1 MNESKLTKGVLMS
14 YFLDGCKEKKNW
26 RIGTEHEKFGFR
38 KKNLEPINYS
48 DIQKILTKLSLK
60 FGWEKIFEEKKIIGL
75 KRHNASISLEPGGQI
90 ELSGA
95 PLKNLFETCVEV
107 NSHQDELNAV
117 CEDLGIDFMG
127 MGVLPKWTREH
138 MTLMPKKRYKIMS
151 RYMPKVGSLGLDMM
165 LRTCTI
171 QANFDFSSEQ
181 DMKKKILVSQ
191 SIQPLIIALYANSP
205 FINGK
210 LSNFLSYR
218 SHIWSKT
225 DNDRCGLLSMFCDEE
240 FSIEKYV
247 DYLLDV
253 PMYFIIRNNKYIDL
267 TGHTFRD
274 LMDGKIKKMD
284 ATFSDWENHITTIF
298 TEVRLK
304 KIIEVRGADGGPW
317 SRVCAL
323 PAFWTGI
330 LYDEEILDEIWL
342 IIKSWKFNEIKKF
355 YEDVRTDGLKAS
367 APNNESVFKFTKKI
381 IDFSVKGLKKR
392 NYTKGDD
399 DETIFLEPLN
409 IILDSGKSPA
419 ETWKNLFLGEWNNNV
434 DMIYETNYF
443 KVLKKNE
450 KI

>member
-14 YFLDGCKEKKNW
+14 YFFDGCKEKKNW

-181 DMKKKILVSQ
+181 DMKKKIVVSQ

-225 DNDRCGLLSMFCDEE
+225 DNDSCGLLSMFCDKE

-284 ATFSDWENHITTIF
+284 ATFSDW
-298 TEVRLK
+298 
-304 KIIEVRGADGGPW
+304 
-317 SRVCAL
+317 
-323 PAFWTGI
+323 
-330 LYDEEILDEIWL
+330 
-342 IIKSWKFNEIKKF
+342 
-355 YEDVRTDGLKAS
+355 
-367 APNNESVFKFTKKI
+367 
-381 IDFSVKGLKKR
+381 
-392 NYTKGDD
+392 
-399 DETIFLEPLN
+399 
-409 IILDSGKSPA
+409 
-419 ETWKNLFLGEWNNNV
+419 
-434 DMIYETNYF
+434 
-443 KVLKKNE
+443 
-450 KI
+450 

>member
-1 MNESKLTKGVLMS
+1 M
-14 YFLDGCKEKKNW
+14 
-26 RIGTEHEKFGFR
+26 
-38 KKNLEPINYS
+38 
-48 DIQKILTKLSLK
+48 
-60 FGWEKIFEEKKIIGL
+60 
-75 KRHNASISLEPGGQI
+75 
-90 ELSGA
+90 
-95 PLKNLFETCVEV
+95 
-107 NSHQDELNAV
+107 
-117 CEDLGIDFMG
+117 
-127 MGVLPKWTREH
+127 
-138 MTLMPKKRYKIMS
+138 
-151 RYMPKVGSLGLDMM
+151 
-165 LRTCTI
+165 
-171 QANFDFSSEQ
+171 
-181 DMKKKILVSQ
+181 VSQ

-218 SHIWSKT
+218 SHIWTKT
-225 DNDRCGLLSMFCDEE
+225 DNDRCGLLSMFCDKE

>member
-38 KKNLEPINYS
+38 KKNLEPINFS

-191 SIQPLIIALYANSP
+191 SIQPLIIALYAN
-205 FINGK
+205 
-210 LSNFLSYR
+210 
-218 SHIWSKT
+218 
-225 DNDRCGLLSMFCDEE
+225 
-240 FSIEKYV
+240 
-247 DYLLDV
+247 
-253 PMYFIIRNNKYIDL
+253 
-267 TGHTFRD
+267 
-274 LMDGKIKKMD
+274 
-284 ATFSDWENHITTIF
+284 
-298 TEVRLK
+298 
-304 KIIEVRGADGGPW
+304 
-317 SRVCAL
+317 
-323 PAFWTGI
+323 
-330 LYDEEILDEIWL
+330 
-342 IIKSWKFNEIKKF
+342 
-355 YEDVRTDGLKAS
+355 
-367 APNNESVFKFTKKI
+367 
-381 IDFSVKGLKKR
+381 
-392 NYTKGDD
+392 
-399 DETIFLEPLN
+399 
-409 IILDSGKSPA
+409 
-419 ETWKNLFLGEWNNNV
+419 
-434 DMIYETNYF
+434 
-443 KVLKKNE
+443 
-450 KI
+450 